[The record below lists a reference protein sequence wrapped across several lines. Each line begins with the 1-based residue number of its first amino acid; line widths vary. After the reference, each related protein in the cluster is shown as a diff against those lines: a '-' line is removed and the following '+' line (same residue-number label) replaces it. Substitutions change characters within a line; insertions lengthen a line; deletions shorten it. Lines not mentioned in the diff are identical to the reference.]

1 MGLVFSA
8 ILKEQLSYYKNND
21 NDINL
26 DDINLYCLMLNA
38 MEKGELNTF
47 FNKYNYL
54 KTNNNNKSDSQC
66 NIKYI

>member
-54 KTNNNNKSDSQC
+54 KTNNNKSDSQC